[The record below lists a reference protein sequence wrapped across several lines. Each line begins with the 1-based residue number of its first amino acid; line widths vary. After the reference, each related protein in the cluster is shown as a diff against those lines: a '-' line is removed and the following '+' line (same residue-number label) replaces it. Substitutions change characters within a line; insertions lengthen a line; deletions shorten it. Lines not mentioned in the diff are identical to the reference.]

1 MPHKFNRVLIVT
13 DAWHPQV
20 NGVVRTLMSTAY
32 ELRQMG
38 MKVEMITPALF
49 KTLPCPSYPEIR
61 LSLTTSRRVERLIE
75 QMRPDAL
82 HIATEGPLGWAAR
95 NAAVRRG
102 WQFTT
107 AYHTRFPEYVNAR
120 TGIPVA
126 WLYRLFQKFHR
137 PSAAVLVPT
146 ASMMRDLQNH
156 GFSNVTYWTRGVDHE
171 IFYPRCE
178 QKPIDPANPIFIYVG
193 RLAVEKNVEAFLS
206 LDLPG
211 VKWVAGEGP
220 LGAELRRRY
229 PNARWTGVLSQ
240 PELAELYSRADVFV
254 FPSKTDT
261 FGLVMVEAMACGL
274 PVAAFPVVGPIDVV
288 GDSGAGCLDHDLRTA
303 CLRAL
308 EISRSAAIAHAK
320 TFTWALA
327 TEQFHAALVPL
338 IPVADPASVSPP
350 EIANPQKEVT
360 YE

>member
-1 MPHKFNRVLIVT
+1 VI
-13 DAWHPQV
+13 
-20 NGVVRTLMSTAY
+20 S
-32 ELRQMG
+32 
-38 MKVEMITPALF
+38 
-49 KTLPCPSYPEIR
+49 
-61 LSLTTSRRVERLIE
+61 
-75 QMRPDAL
+75 
-82 HIATEGPLGWAAR
+82 
-95 NAAVRRG
+95 RG

-229 PNARWTGVLSQ
+229 PNCRWTGVLSQ

-303 CLRAL
+303 CLRAV
-308 EISRSAAIAHAK
+308 EISRSAAIQHAK

-338 IPVADPASVSPP
+338 IPVADPASASPP
-350 EIANPQKEVT
+350 EIAHPQKEVT

>member
-1 MPHKFNRVLIVT
+1 MSRKFSRVLIVT

-20 NGVVRTLMSTAY
+20 NGVVRTLMSTAH

-38 MKVEMITPALF
+38 VRVDMITPALF

-61 LSLTTSRRVERLIE
+61 LSLTTSRRIERLIE

-95 NAAVRRG
+95 NAAVRHG

-120 TGIPVA
+120 TGIPVD
-126 WLYRLFQKFHR
+126 WLYRLFRKFHR

-146 ASMMRDLQNH
+146 ASMIGDLQEH

-193 RLAVEKNVEAFLS
+193 RLAVEKNVEAFLA

-229 PNARWTGVLSQ
+229 SDARWTGVLSQ

-288 GDSGAGCLDHDLRTA
+288 GDSGAGCLDQDLQTA

-327 TEQFHAALVPL
+327 TEQFYAALVPL
-338 IPVADPASVSPP
+338 TPIVSAALAPQN
-350 EIANPQKEVT
+350 EITHPQKEVT

>member
-1 MPHKFNRVLIVT
+1 MSRKFSRVLIVT

-38 MKVEMITPALF
+38 VRVDMITPALF

-61 LSLTTSRRVERLIE
+61 LSLTTSRRIERLIE

-120 TGIPVA
+120 TGIPVD
-126 WLYRLFQKFHR
+126 WLYRLFRKFHR

-146 ASMMRDLQNH
+146 ASMIGDLQEH

-193 RLAVEKNVEAFLS
+193 RLAVEKNVEAFLA

-229 PNARWTGVLSQ
+229 SDARWTGVLSQ

-261 FGLVMVEAMACGL
+261 FGLVMVDAMACGL
-274 PVAAFPVVGPIDVV
+274 PVAAIPVVGPIDVV
-288 GDSGAGCLDHDLRTA
+288 GDSGAGCLDQDLRTA

-327 TEQFHAALVPL
+327 TEQFYAALVPL
-338 IPVADPASVSPP
+338 TPIVSAALAPQN
-350 EIANPQKEVT
+350 EITHPQEEVT

>member
-1 MPHKFNRVLIVT
+1 MSRKFSRVLIVT

-38 MKVEMITPALF
+38 VRVDMITPALF

-61 LSLTTSRRVERLIE
+61 LSLTTSRRIERLIE

-120 TGIPVA
+120 TGIPVD
-126 WLYRLFQKFHR
+126 WLYRLFRKFHR

-146 ASMMRDLQNH
+146 ASMIGDLQEH

-193 RLAVEKNVEAFLS
+193 RLAVEKNVEAFLA

-220 LGAELRRRY
+220 LGVGLRRRY
-229 PNARWTGVLSQ
+229 SDARWTGVLSQ

-288 GDSGAGCLDHDLRTA
+288 GDSGAGCLDQDLRTA

-327 TEQFHAALVPL
+327 TEQFYAALVPL
-338 IPVADPASVSPP
+338 TPIVSAALAPQN
-350 EIANPQKEVT
+350 EITHPQKEVT

>member
-1 MPHKFNRVLIVT
+1 LLRKRSPSMSRKFSRVLIVT

-38 MKVEMITPALF
+38 VRVDMITPALF

-61 LSLTTSRRVERLIE
+61 LSLTTSRRIERLIE

-120 TGIPVA
+120 TGIPVD
-126 WLYRLFQKFHR
+126 WLYRLFRKFHR

-146 ASMMRDLQNH
+146 ASMIGDLQEH

-193 RLAVEKNVEAFLS
+193 RLAVEKNVEAFLA

-220 LGAELRRRY
+220 LAIPMPGGRGCCRSPSWLSFTAEQMSSF
-229 PNARWTGVLSQ
+229 SQ
-240 PELAELYSRADVFV
+240 VKP
-254 FPSKTDT
+254 T
-261 FGLVMVEAMACGL
+261 
-274 PVAAFPVVGPIDVV
+274 
-288 GDSGAGCLDHDLRTA
+288 
-303 CLRAL
+303 
-308 EISRSAAIAHAK
+308 
-320 TFTWALA
+320 
-327 TEQFHAALVPL
+327 PL
-338 IPVADPASVSPP
+338 GW
-350 EIANPQKEVT
+350 
-360 YE
+360 

>member
-1 MPHKFNRVLIVT
+1 MSRKFSRVLIVT

-38 MKVEMITPALF
+38 VRVDMITPALF

-61 LSLTTSRRVERLIE
+61 LSLTTSRRIERLIE
-75 QMRPDAL
+75 QVRPDAL

-120 TGIPVA
+120 TGIPVD
-126 WLYRLFQKFHR
+126 WLYRLFRKFHR

-146 ASMMRDLQNH
+146 ASMIGDLQEH

-193 RLAVEKNVEAFLS
+193 RLAVEKNVEAFLA

-220 LGAELRRRY
+220 LGVGLRRRY
-229 PNARWTGVLSQ
+229 SDARWTGVLSQ

-288 GDSGAGCLDHDLRTA
+288 GDSGAGCLDQDLRTA

-327 TEQFHAALVPL
+327 TEQFYAALVPL
-338 IPVADPASVSPP
+338 TPIVSAALAPQN
-350 EIANPQKEVT
+350 EITHPQKEVT

>member
-1 MPHKFNRVLIVT
+1 MSRKFSRVLIVT

-38 MKVEMITPALF
+38 VRVDMITPALF

-61 LSLTTSRRVERLIE
+61 LSLTTSRRIERLIE

-120 TGIPVA
+120 TGIPVD
-126 WLYRLFQKFHR
+126 WLYRLFRKFHR

-146 ASMMRDLQNH
+146 ASMIGDLQEH

-171 IFYPRCE
+171 SFYPRCE

-193 RLAVEKNVEAFLS
+193 RLAVEKNVEAFLA

-229 PNARWTGVLSQ
+229 SDARWTGVLSQ

-288 GDSGAGCLDHDLRTA
+288 GDSGAGCLDQDLRTA

-327 TEQFHAALVPL
+327 TEQFYAALVPL
-338 IPVADPASVSPP
+338 TPIVSAALAPQN
-350 EIANPQKEVT
+350 EITHPQEEVT

>member
-1 MPHKFNRVLIVT
+1 
-13 DAWHPQV
+13 
-20 NGVVRTLMSTAY
+20 MSRN

-38 MKVEMITPALF
+38 VRVDMITPALF

-61 LSLTTSRRVERLIE
+61 LSLTTSRRIERLIE

-120 TGIPVA
+120 TGIPVD
-126 WLYRLFQKFHR
+126 WLYRLFRKFHR

-146 ASMMRDLQNH
+146 ASMIGDLQEH

-193 RLAVEKNVEAFLS
+193 RLAVEKNVEAFLA

-229 PNARWTGVLSQ
+229 SDARWTGVLSQ

-288 GDSGAGCLDHDLRTA
+288 GDSGAGCLDQDLRTA

-327 TEQFHAALVPL
+327 TEQFYAALVPL
-338 IPVADPASVSPP
+338 TPIVSAALAPQN
-350 EIANPQKEVT
+350 EITHPQEEVT